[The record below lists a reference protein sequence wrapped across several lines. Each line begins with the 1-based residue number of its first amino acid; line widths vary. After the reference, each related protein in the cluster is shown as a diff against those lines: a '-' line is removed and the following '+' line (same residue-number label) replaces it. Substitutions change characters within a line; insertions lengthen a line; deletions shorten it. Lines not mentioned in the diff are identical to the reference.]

1 MTKLYAPKVPTFFL
15 ACGGMAPKYCNDT
28 AAAVRQMNAAGM
40 KNVVFMV
47 RLELLRCGDSFL
59 LVDEIE
65 ADAAGNE

>member
-28 AAAVRQMNAAGM
+28 AAAVKQMNAAGM

-47 RLELLRCGDSFL
+47 RLSCSLPC
-59 LVDEIE
+59 
-65 ADAAGNE
+65 

>member
-28 AAAVRQMNAAGM
+28 AAAVKQMNAAGM

-47 RLELLRCGDSFL
+47 RLEFPAELSLACG
-59 LVDEIE
+59 
-65 ADAAGNE
+65 GR